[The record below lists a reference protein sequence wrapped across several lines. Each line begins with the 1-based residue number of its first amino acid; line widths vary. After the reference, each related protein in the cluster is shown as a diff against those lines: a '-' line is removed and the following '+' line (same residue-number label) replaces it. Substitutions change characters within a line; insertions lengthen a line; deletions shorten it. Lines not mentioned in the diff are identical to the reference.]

1 MLHLHSFLCVFK
13 KKKKQTLNCPTLD
26 WSFDLQDSWK
36 ITHQSVCTP
45 EGSYFWMWLFFS
57 WDLSHLLMIPF
68 MFTSLN
74 HPRKLYSSST
84 LCHTSPCSL
93 NCPNH
98 TTCESDPKGDK
109 CRVFP
114 SLIIPM
120 KNQTWAFYPH
130 KILLPNILDWYLEN
144 KFWIFFSSKM
154 ADEKYFLFVSLCFG
168 FHLNLKT
175 FLK

>member
-13 KKKKQTLNCPTLD
+13 KKQTNLKLSYSRLIFWPTGFLENNTPVSVYTWRQLLLNVTL
-26 WSFDLQDSWK
+26 
-36 ITHQSVCTP
+36 
-45 EGSYFWMWLFFS
+45 LF
-57 WDLSHLLMIPF
+57 LGPSHLLMIPF